1 MIKEFKKFVFRG
13 NVMDLAVGVVIGAAF
28 TSIVNSLVNNI
39 IMPFV
44 GVLTAGINFKDTN
57 IDLTPLAKALGNK
70 NIPADGIPLSIG
82 LFVNA
87 IVEFFIIAI
96 AVFLMIKLVNTSREK
111 LEKITHKKE
120 EENKPSKPV
129 KSDEVKLLE
138 EIRNLLKE
146 NNKSKS
152 KKSK

>member
-1 MIKEFKKFVFRG
+1 
-13 NVMDLAVGVVIGAAF
+13 MDLAVGVVIGAAF

-44 GVLTAGINFKDTN
+44 GVLTAGINFKDIN

-111 LEKITHKKE
+111 LEKIAHKKE

>member
-44 GVLTAGINFKDTN
+44 GVLTAGINFKDIN

-111 LEKITHKKE
+111 LEKIAHKKE